1 MLIQDTVS
9 TQTVLFYY
17 VKLAFD
23 GCATAVGSS
32 RFPLLA
38 ARLFP
43 RFDGVLFA

>member
-23 GCATAVGSS
+23 GCGSE
-32 RFPLLA
+32 RALLSLRCA
-38 ARLFP
+38 LIHAF
-43 RFDGVLFA
+43 